1 MEIFIRQDLI
11 PWPHNGKE
19 TQETV
24 ISQGTLWPQK
34 SWSLLVRIWNNPLAV
49 SAYYRVISCPGRM
62 RLVRAAGSQMGAE
75 GSAAAEFLA
84 LCPGVLLLGCHHSPL
99 SQPSVLFDQL
109 ATTVCLLPE
118 ESCSAPHHQPLSIP
132 STSSLQV
139 ASLTSYV
146 AFPVFLYTNTVYVG

>member
-75 GSAAAEFLA
+75 EEQQQSSWLCALGFFSWAAIT
-84 LCPGVLLLGCHHSPL
+84 PL
-99 SQPSVLFDQL
+99 
-109 ATTVCLLPE
+109 
-118 ESCSAPHHQPLSIP
+118 
-132 STSSLQV
+132 
-139 ASLTSYV
+139 
-146 AFPVFLYTNTVYVG
+146 